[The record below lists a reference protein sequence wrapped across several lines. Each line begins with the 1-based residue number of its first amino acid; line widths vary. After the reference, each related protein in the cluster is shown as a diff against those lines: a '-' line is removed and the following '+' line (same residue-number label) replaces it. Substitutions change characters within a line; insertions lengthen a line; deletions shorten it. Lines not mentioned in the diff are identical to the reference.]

1 MSRLVALPLLLTALL
16 LGGCSA
22 LIGPRDVDVPQVRL
36 QEGLERR
43 FPFSQRYLGLF
54 DVSAA
59 NPRLAL
65 LPEQNR
71 ISAAMDLSVTPVLAP
86 GSSVRGRLTLSGVP
100 RVDTVRGVLL
110 LAEPRVDQLDIG
122 GLDRGYG
129 AQLAGIASFL
139 GQALLGDVAVYTFAP
154 GTLRYAGVSFTPVK
168 IVTRSDSLVVT
179 FAPVK

>member
-1 MSRLVALPLLLTALL
+1 MKRLLALL
-16 LGGCSA
+16 AVLLMTGCSA
-22 LIGPRDVDVPQVRL
+22 LIGPRDVEVPRRQL

-54 DVSAA
+54 DLNVV

-71 ISAAMDLSVTPVLAP
+71 ISAAMDLAVTPVLVP
-86 GSSVRGRLTLSGVP
+86 GGGVRGTLILSGIP
-100 RVDTVRGVLL
+100 RVDAARGVLL
-110 LAEPRVDQLDIG
+110 LADPRVDQFDIA

-129 AQLAGIASFL
+129 VQLAGIASFL
-139 GQALLGDVAVYTFAP
+139 AQALLGDVPVYSFAP
-154 GTLRYAGVSFTPVK
+154 GTLRYAGISFAPVK

>member
-1 MSRLVALPLLLTALL
+1 MKRLLALL
-16 LGGCSA
+16 AVLLMTGCSA
-22 LIGPRDVDVPQVRL
+22 LIGPRDVEVPRQQL

-54 DVSAA
+54 DLNAV

-71 ISAAMDLSVTPVLAP
+71 ISAAMDLAVTPVLVP
-86 GSSVRGRLTLSGVP
+86 GGGVRGTLTLSGVP
-100 RVDTVRGVLL
+100 RVDTARGLLL
-110 LAEPRVDQLDIG
+110 LADPRVDQLDIA

-139 GQALLGDVAVYTFAP
+139 AQALLGDVPVYSFAP
-154 GTLRYAGVSFTPVK
+154 GTLRYAGISFAPVK